1 MDSLEALFCA
11 VDDFCQI
18 FEPLWTQQLLNDG
31 TKRRCRQPRLSLS
44 ERMTI
49 LIAFHQSHYRN
60 FKAYY
65 LQTVTQQW
73 SEAFPHLLSYQRF
86 VEWIPSTL
94 IPLSVYLHSCFGSCT
109 GVSILD
115 ATKIAVCHNRR
126 IPRHRVFKDMAAR
139 GKTSMG
145 WFYGFK
151 LHLVVND
158 QGELLNIALTPGN
171 TDDRVPV
178 PNLLKPLFGRVI
190 ADRGYVSQ
198 PLFEHL
204 LHEMGIRLIVPPR
217 RNMKN
222 RLMPLMDKILTRK
235 RSIVETIIDQFK
247 NISQIEH
254 SRHRSPVNFFVNV
267 VCGLIAYCHQPKKP
281 SLSIDE
287 YLLPAA

>member
-1 MDSLEALFCA
+1 MHSLEALFCS
-11 VDDFCQI
+11 VDDFCQV
-18 FEPLWTQQLLNDG
+18 FEPLWTQQLLSDG
-31 TKRRCRQPRLSLS
+31 TKHRQRQPRLSLS

-49 LIAFHQSHYRN
+49 LIAFHQSHHRN

-65 LQTVTQQW
+65 LQTFTQHW
-73 SEAFPHLLSYQRF
+73 SAAFPHLLSYQRF

-94 IPLSVYLHSCFGSCT
+94 IPLSVYLHSCFGPCT
-109 GVSILD
+109 GVSMMD

-139 GKTSMG
+139 GKTSVG

-151 LHLVVND
+151 LHVVVND
-158 QGELLNIALTPGN
+158 QGELLNMALTPGN

-178 PNLLKPLFGRVI
+178 PNLLKNLFGKVI
-190 ADRGYVSQ
+190 ADRSYVSQ
-198 PLFEHL
+198 SLFERL
-204 LHEMGIRLIVPPR
+204 LSQMGIQLIVPPR
-217 RNMKN
+217 KNMKN

-235 RSIVETIIDQFK
+235 RSIMETIIDQFK

-254 SRHRSPVNFFVNV
+254 SRHRSPVNFLVNV